1 MGCAVGLAPPQVLLV
16 ELAQREL
23 EVARNRVE
31 VHVDRV
37 ILVGMAGATLH
48 PPVAAIP
55 LGDRS
60 QYLERLLLQ
69 HDCLLSTPMRSGG
82 AEQWPCHAELRV
94 APRTPVRVLSGTR
107 TNVRDPAKTR
117 TAAVHA
123 R

>member
-48 PPVAAIP
+48 PPAPPVPPPAPPPPFGTPHPLPRPFSSPPRLPPPAA
-55 LGDRS
+55 D
-60 QYLERLLLQ
+60 
-69 HDCLLSTPMRSGG
+69 
-82 AEQWPCHAELRV
+82 
-94 APRTPVRVLSGTR
+94 APRRSRAMAMPRVTPR
-107 TNVRDPAKTR
+107 
-117 TAAVHA
+117 
-123 R
+123 